1 MITVCSYLNYFF
13 EAHLR
18 LSHDSIYPAGCMYF
32 ETTPN
37 CKIFARVFFG
47 AYRCVE
53 DEGIT
58 FPSLSRTVI
67 NNMAASEEASDIC
80 VIVKWSGKEYPIEH
94 LSPSETVRY
103 LKDLIKEKTGVLPER
118 QKLLGLKFK
127 GILKK

>member
-1 MITVCSYLNYFF
+1 M
-13 EAHLR
+13 
-18 LSHDSIYPAGCMYF
+18 DF

-37 CKIFARVFFG
+37 CKIFARVFFV

>member
-1 MITVCSYLNYFF
+1 M
-13 EAHLR
+13 
-18 LSHDSIYPAGCMYF
+18 DF
-32 ETTPN
+32 ETTTN
-37 CKIFARVFFG
+37 CAVILFNIFARVFFV
-47 AYRCVE
+47 ARRCVE

-58 FPSLSRTVI
+58 FPSLSRPVI

-127 GILKK
+127 GIFKK

>member
-1 MITVCSYLNYFF
+1 M
-13 EAHLR
+13 
-18 LSHDSIYPAGCMYF
+18 DF

-37 CKIFARVFFG
+37 YKIFARVFFV

-67 NNMAASEEASDIC
+67 NNMAASEESDIC

-127 GILKK
+127 GILKSSLDSLKC

>member
-1 MITVCSYLNYFF
+1 MFIFEVFLKLIHVFPTTVFTHP
-13 EAHLR
+13 ALR
-18 LSHDSIYPAGCMYF
+18 NF
-32 ETTPN
+32 ETTTKPWV
-37 CKIFARVFFG
+37 ILFARVFFV
-47 AYRCVE
+47 AFRCVGE
-53 DEGIT
+53 NDQRIT
-58 FPSLSRTVI
+58 IPSLSRPVI

-127 GILKK
+127 GI

>member
-1 MITVCSYLNYFF
+1 M
-13 EAHLR
+13 
-18 LSHDSIYPAGCMYF
+18 
-32 ETTPN
+32 
-37 CKIFARVFFG
+37 
-47 AYRCVE
+47 E

-67 NNMAASEEASDIC
+67 NNMAAREEASDIC
-80 VIVKWSGKEYPIEH
+80 VIVKWSGKEYPIAH

-127 GILKK
+127 GILKSSMLVRAIFFMLMKLNLFCRRRVCL